1 MQKSILKAIP
11 PFILIFLFFACS
23 NSQDPQGIV
32 IDYENTLRK
41 QFQDRFDSISW
52 TGELEP
58 DLIAQRKDSDSK
70 LFSSKSL
77 NNLAAASVI
86 AVTDSNAIYPSIAG
100 FGSIDIT
107 LIPASL
113 KSMIT
118 DFCAELLNISQTEA
132 ASWSEAASHG
142 NLSQKEA
149 SQDQISEDIYS
160 KLASHISSERRY
172 MLSIYLQD
180 TKTYPVASKF
190 YLGRPVIVGKEYE
203 VPVLFLSSQGS
214 WIVILYAQLQDGEWK
229 IEQIRYG
236 DFVYE

>member
-1 MQKSILKAIP
+1 MKKSILKTAST
-11 PFILIFLFFACS
+11 FSLIFLIIACS
-23 NSQDPQGIV
+23 NSQNAQGIQV
-32 IDYENTLRK
+32 DYENTLRK

-52 TGELEP
+52 TEELEP
-58 DLIAQRKDSDSK
+58 DVITQKKASNPK
-70 LFSSKSL
+70 LFSSRSL
-77 NNLAAASVI
+77 NNIVAASVI
-86 AVTDSNAIYPSIAG
+86 EVPESNAIYPAIDG

-107 LIPASL
+107 MIPTSL

-118 DFCAELLNISQTEA
+118 DFCAELLNISQA
-132 ASWSEAASHG
+132 G
-142 NLSQKEA
+142 NSSLKEVSQEQVSK
-149 SQDQISEDIYS
+149 DIYS

-190 YLGRPVIVGKEYE
+190 YLGSPFITGEKYE
-203 VPVLFLSSQGS
+203 VPVLFLSPQGS
-214 WIVILYAQLQDGEWK
+214 WIILLYAQLQEEEWK